1 MKKLLIISLV
11 LLGSLSAQA
20 KETGM
25 GDFNNE
31 DELFETIAGGDEAFE
46 FIRYSPEFV
55 QMSIHEDM
63 KVACKKAMCTLF
75 SINNSGDEFKVS
87 FNVGTGEQNYEGGNN
102 IIIVPGN
109 GQSSNASDSGHFVG
123 INVSYTYKTCEQ
135 EIKVP
140 RSLYIAMNTYMYGLI
155 SEEGTTRRNFTPA
168 DEAMII
174 FYSTIIKQATGCK

>member
-1 MKKLLIISLV
+1 
-11 LLGSLSAQA
+11 
-20 KETGM
+20 
-25 GDFNNE
+25 
-31 DELFETIAGGDEAFE
+31 
-46 FIRYSPEFV
+46 
-55 QMSIHEDM
+55 
-63 KVACKKAMCTLF
+63 MCTLF
-75 SINNSGDEFKVS
+75 SVSNSGDEFKIS
-87 FNVGTGEQNYEGGNN
+87 FNVGTGDQNYDGNSN

-109 GQSSNASDSGHFVG
+109 SDNSSLNNNNQFVG
-123 INVSYTYKTCEQ
+123 LNVSYTYKTCEQ